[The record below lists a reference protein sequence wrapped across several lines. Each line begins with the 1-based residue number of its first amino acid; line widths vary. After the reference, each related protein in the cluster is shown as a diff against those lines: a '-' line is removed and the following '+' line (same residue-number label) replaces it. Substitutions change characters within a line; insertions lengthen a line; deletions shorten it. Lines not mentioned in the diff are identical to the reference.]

1 MEDLPEVIYQSAHNP
16 RSALRKTPFVTTQVE
31 VAERPTVKGLPG
43 SSTHH
48 THKWFS
54 LEPPQLQV
62 IQHDEWM

>member
-16 RSALRKTPFVTTQVE
+16 RSALRQTPFVTTQVE
-31 VAERPTVKGLPG
+31 VAPRPTLKGRSG

-54 LEPPQLQV
+54 LEQPQLQV
-62 IQHDEWM
+62 INAD